1 MRVTII
7 SEVEYEPTVSDHRSC
22 WGSLH
27 KRPRVMPDGICGPM
41 VYYFPKGRTPE
52 LPDNI
57 ASDYITR
64 GVAVAYDGEQVV
76 DQTTTEILA
85 GMAVAQ

>member
-7 SEVEYEPTVSDHRSC
+7 SEVEYEPTASDHRSC

-27 KRPRVMPDGICGPM
+27 KRPRVMPGGICGPM
-41 VYYFPKGRTPE
+41 AYYFPKGRTPE
-52 LPDNI
+52 LPNYI

-64 GVAVAYDGEQVV
+64 GVAVAYDQEQVV
-76 DQTTTEILA
+76 EQTTTEILA
-85 GMAVAQ
+85 GMAVTQ

>member
-7 SEVEYEPTVSDHRSC
+7 LEVEYTPTTSDHRSC

-27 KRPRVMPDGICGPM
+27 RKPGADVDGKCGPM
-41 VYYFPKGRTPE
+41 VYYFPNGRTPE

-57 ASDYITR
+57 AADYITR
-64 GVAVAYDGEQVV
+64 GVAVVYDGEQVV
-76 DQTTTEILA
+76 DQTTTEILS
-85 GMAVAQ
+85 GTAVTQ

>member
-7 SEVEYEPTVSDHRSC
+7 SEVEYEPTASDHRSC

-41 VYYFPKGRTPE
+41 AYYFPKGRTPD
-52 LPDNI
+52 LPDDI
-57 ASDYITR
+57 AVEYITR
-64 GVAVAYDGEQVV
+64 GVAVAYSNEQVV
-76 DQTTTEILA
+76 EQTTTEILA
-85 GMAVAQ
+85 GMAVTQ

>member
-7 SEVEYEPTVSDHRSC
+7 SEVEYEPTASDHRSC

-41 VYYFPKGRTPE
+41 VYYFPKGRTPDLRDE
-52 LPDNI
+52 AAADF
-57 ASDYITR
+57 ITR
-64 GVAVAYDGEQVV
+64 GVAVAYDNEQVV
-76 DQTTTEILA
+76 EQTTTEILA
-85 GMAVAQ
+85 GMAVTQ